1 MDYEAAQAELA
12 DLVDRVTALVPGDWD
27 ITSTGARDC
36 ETSGGVQGAQALLL
50 GLGPAV
56 AAGQE
61 QATAAAIEKLLA
73 EEGYETARKEVT
85 PDGGTVDIELRYPV
99 EGADATGFGISVTVS
114 ARASTVDAQ
123 SRCAP
128 GNADQI
134 NSGG

>member
-36 ETSGGVQGAQALLL
+36 ETSGGAQALLL
-50 GLGPAV
+50 GLGPGV
-56 AAGQE
+56 AEGQE

-73 EEGYETARKEVT
+73 EEGYETARREVT

-99 EGADATGFGISVTVS
+99 EGADATGFGIAVSVS

-123 SRCAP
+123 SRCAD
-128 GNADQI
+128 GDADQI